1 MEKIN
6 AEELKKIANIQPL
19 TDEEL
24 KKVSGGAQSCHEGC
38 YLKWESNQRM
48 LDLCIYGCGL
58 AAGYKGQ
65 QS

>member
-6 AEELKKIANIQPL
+6 AEELKERLGAEVL
-19 TDEEL
+19 SEEEL
-24 KKVSGGAQSCHEGC
+24 KKVSGGARSCHEGC

>member
-6 AEELKKIANIQPL
+6 AEELKIELAGEAL
-19 TDEEL
+19 SDDELEQ
-24 KKVSGGAQSCHEGC
+24 VSGGAQSCHEGC

>member
-6 AEELKKIANIQPL
+6 AEELKERLGAEVL
-19 TDEEL
+19 SEEEL
-24 KKVSGGAQSCHEGC
+24 KKVSGGAGSCHEGC

-65 QS
+65 PS